1 MPSNVAELKLRRET
15 ISSMRIISPG
25 KEINYF
31 EGIGLN
37 GLCPM
42 RIFFSLVESRALEG
56 ERGQPISACLP
67 FCTPHSLFFLIFL
80 SFFSLPFL
88 SPCLLICCD
97 SLLEVAITVFVIVI
111 MIPLCAR

>member
-67 FCTPHSLFFLIFL
+67 FYTPHSLLFLIFPFFL
-80 SFFSLPFL
+80 FSFFSF
-88 SPCLLICCD
+88 SVFTYLL
-97 SLLEVAITVFVIVI
+97 
-111 MIPLCAR
+111 